1 MVNYVEQPSVTETS
15 VITTRPSIRNT
26 EIDCSSSSVDDD
38 FDIDRMI
45 DERKSER
52 SKRSSSG
59 SRSEISESSSPTATV
74 TVFI

>member
-1 MVNYVEQPSVTETS
+1 L
-15 VITTRPSIRNT
+15 
-26 EIDCSSSSVDDD
+26 DCSSSSIDDD
-38 FDIDRMI
+38 IFDIDKLI

-59 SRSEISESSSPTATV
+59 SRSEISESTSPTPTV